1 MKSLVLQQDKLV
13 LEKEQE
19 LGFMSRTLAQISL
32 PHSDLKTN
40 YFSRSSGLITLT
52 VQSEPDLGLPYG
64 TYPRLLLAW
73 LCSEAVK
80 TKSRSIHLGSTQI
93 EFLKKLSI
101 SNDGRSIAALKNQC
115 DRLLSSVFRICFAD
129 TEKNRQGKK
138 QFLLA
143 ESNFELWQPHAG
155 KWEADINLTR
165 DFFEDVIQNPVP
177 FDFDVLN
184 ALRKSPMA
192 MDVYTWLVY
201 RTYSIYVTGNRPVKI
216 SWADLQAQFGA
227 SYGSLPEDTLNFNS
241 TMNISQKEQQGL
253 RNFKKYF
260 LISLQKIKQ
269 YYPELER
276 QISIDSEFLTLGGV
290 KLIK

>member
-1 MKSLVLQQDKLV
+1 MSNNITNDM
-13 LEKEQE
+13 E

-40 YFSRSSGLITLT
+40 YFKRSSGLITLT
-52 VQSEPDLGLPYG
+52 VQSEPELGLPYG

-80 TKSRSIHLGSTQI
+80 TKSRFIHLGSTQT

-101 SNDGRSIAALKNQC
+101 SNDGRSIVALKNQS
-115 DRLLSSVFRICFAD
+115 DKLLSSVFRICFTD
-129 TEKNRQGKK
+129 TEKDRQGKK

-143 ESNFELWQPHAG
+143 ESNFELWHPHTG
-155 KWEADINLTR
+155 SWEADISLTR

-177 FDFDVLN
+177 LDLNVLN
-184 ALRKSPMA
+184 AIRKSPLA

-216 SWADLQAQFGA
+216 GWADLQTQFGA
-227 SYGSLPEDTLNFNS
+227 NYGSLPEDSLDFKLTP
-241 TMNISQKEQQGL
+241 IDIAKVEQQGL
-253 RNFKKYF
+253 YDFKRKF
-260 LISLQKIKQ
+260 LTALKKIKSH
-269 YYPELER
+269 YPELER
-276 QISIDSEFLTLGGV
+276 QIVANSQFLTVGGA